1 MCHVTAAAD
10 KKIPPVSSK
19 GKPES
24 KDKKNV
30 KDAKGGKPGKE
41 GKEVSF
47 PLPLVSS
54 NVPTYSGNLSIIYIQ
69 FTAFHFMS
77 STSCTVIVIIL
88 IIIRNNN
95 NNVVLRHMLL

>member
-47 PLPLVSS
+47 PLLLVSS
-54 NVPTYSGNLSIIYIQ
+54 NVPTYSGNLSIIYTIYCLS
-69 FTAFHFMS
+69 FYELYS
-77 STSCTVIVIIL
+77 L
-88 IIIRNNN
+88 
-95 NNVVLRHMLL
+95 